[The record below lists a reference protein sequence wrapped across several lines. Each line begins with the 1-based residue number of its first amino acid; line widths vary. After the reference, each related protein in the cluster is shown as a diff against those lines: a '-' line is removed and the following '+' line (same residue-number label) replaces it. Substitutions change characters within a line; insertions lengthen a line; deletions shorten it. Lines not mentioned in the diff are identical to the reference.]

1 MSYVC
6 SSSNPSEYIGPEQLA
21 PHAKRKDAMHDLGD
35 GEADQ
40 VCVGHWAL
48 YVLSIGLVL
57 TGIAMVVLGWFY

>member
-1 MSYVC
+1 
-6 SSSNPSEYIGPEQLA
+6 
-21 PHAKRKDAMHDLGD
+21 MHDLGD